1 MDADGDTSI
10 REQRPGRSACR
21 TGAKWNI
28 QTSLWLGDD
37 AIMMASNMQM
47 CDKYAVR
54 MHYAEL
60 RMHYAKL
67 RIFTQIIYA
76 AITQAL
82 RRKYANT
89 LRKITQKLRK

>member
-1 MDADGDTSI
+1 
-10 REQRPGRSACR
+10 
-21 TGAKWNI
+21 
-28 QTSLWLGDD
+28 
-37 AIMMASNMQM
+37 MQM
-47 CDKYAVR
+47 CNKYAIR
-54 MHYAEL
+54 MNYAEL

-89 LRKITQKLRK
+89 LRKIRRGYANNLRNNYADITQ

>member
-1 MDADGDTSI
+1 MVIHQLVSNDLVVQHVELEPNETFKPHSDL
-10 REQRPGRSACR
+10 E
-21 TGAKWNI
+21 
-28 QTSLWLGDD
+28 
-37 AIMMASNMQM
+37 MMASNMQM
-47 CDKYAVR
+47 CNKYAIR